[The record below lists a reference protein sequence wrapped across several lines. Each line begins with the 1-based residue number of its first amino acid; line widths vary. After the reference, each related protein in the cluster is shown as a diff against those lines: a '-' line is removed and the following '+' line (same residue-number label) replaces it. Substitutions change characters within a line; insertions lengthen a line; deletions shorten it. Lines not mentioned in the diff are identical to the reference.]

1 MGDAELFVSRHAA
14 QALVACAA
22 SGVAPLRL
30 LLDDDATLGVLG
42 GLGGAGG
49 PGPGARQAVVL
60 QLRVL
65 EMWAEASATGE
76 EQCALLVERGML
88 APLEQTE
95 GNPNV
100 TSPALTPTHTL
111 PTALP

>member
-1 MGDAELFVSRHAA
+1 MGS
-14 QALVACAA
+14 
-22 SGVAPLRL
+22 
-30 LLDDDATLGVLG
+30 ATLGVLG
-42 GLGGAGG
+42 GLGGAAGGG
-49 PGPGARQAVVL
+49 PGPGARQAAVL

-100 TSPALTPTHTL
+100 TTPARPHPNPHPTLSLALT
-111 PTALP
+111 